1 MAKLEAKHYE
11 YLNKYLDELE
21 PRLTYSNNRLEED
34 GITIDEFYVKRPKV
48 LRDNIKVFKMIL
60 KKVNYIREL
69 RHAYLNETNKK
80 IKLEKGHELNANSKL
95 TENFII
101 AIANIINKNAANRY
115 LSKGY
120 RTIDNNVKF
129 DGKYPIEESKN
140 IPKKMSELLNNY
152 YGPWSELDVFE
163 REARFHIE
171 FLRIHPF
178 DDGNGRT
185 SRLLLNYNLL
195 LQGHAPV
202 LLPADI
208 KKDYFDA
215 RNRED
220 IEWIK
225 ELFEKESEKE
235 LQTLNSLIE
244 DYEEE
249 NEREYLLWVK

>member
-140 IPKKMSELLNNY
+140 IPKKMSEL
-152 YGPWSELDVFE
+152 
-163 REARFHIE
+163 
-171 FLRIHPF
+171 
-178 DDGNGRT
+178 
-185 SRLLLNYNLL
+185 
-195 LQGHAPV
+195 
-202 LLPADI
+202 
-208 KKDYFDA
+208 
-215 RNRED
+215 
-220 IEWIK
+220 
-225 ELFEKESEKE
+225 
-235 LQTLNSLIE
+235 
-244 DYEEE
+244 
-249 NEREYLLWVK
+249 